1 MTEKKATVFNRHCE
15 APGVH
20 FDLESSGEHVLRVN
34 NASKRAAEICDQIQ
48 LVFREK
54 KMDNKLALQLRGRL
68 GFADTF
74 LHGRFGALLM
84 KHLIDHAYSSSI
96 NVSEELFHVLTA
108 LFIRMRDNKAK
119 EVRVS
124 STDYKYILHTDAS
137 YENGTGGIGGVLI
150 DSSGSVVRWFSHQ
163 LTEKICFA
171 LGAGDKATIIYEL
184 ELVAATFGLTIW
196 SDAIRDHCAI
206 LVVDNKGVRFT
217 IIKASA
223 KGSIVL
229 KLVKYYIS
237 LESDLAVSMWC
248 ARVSSESNIADAP
261 SRKFSHELL
270 VEDLRN
276 LSFFEMLLSAVGISR
291 DP

>member
-1 MTEKKATVFNRHCE
+1 MTHRDTQSVACGLSVWCDTPWIRVKPYEGNEYRLPEEDPVVPKSMKVSALTAEQMTAHRLRGHTPYEPSMLFLLTGWAFARDGKKATVFNRHCE
-15 APGVH
+15 ALGVH

-150 DSSGSVVRWFSHQ
+150 DSSGSVVRWFSH
-163 LTEKICFA
+163 
-171 LGAGDKATIIYEL
+171 
-184 ELVAATFGLTIW
+184 
-196 SDAIRDHCAI
+196 
-206 LVVDNKGVRFT
+206 
-217 IIKASA
+217 
-223 KGSIVL
+223 
-229 KLVKYYIS
+229 
-237 LESDLAVSMWC
+237 
-248 ARVSSESNIADAP
+248 
-261 SRKFSHELL
+261 
-270 VEDLRN
+270 
-276 LSFFEMLLSAVGISR
+276 
-291 DP
+291 